1 MKRRFDLPQ
10 RRRKHRTRRTCHPS
24 LHARLPHSGQ
34 LLPSRV
40 SAPFLFLLPFT
51 LIEFNI
57 TVIIVL
63 MLSVSFLIRNILE

>member
-24 LHARLPHSGQ
+24 LHARPPHSGQ
-34 LLPSRV
+34 PLPSRV

-51 LIEFNI
+51 SSEFSI
-57 TVIIVL
+57 TVIGVD
-63 MLSVSFLIRNILE
+63 SC